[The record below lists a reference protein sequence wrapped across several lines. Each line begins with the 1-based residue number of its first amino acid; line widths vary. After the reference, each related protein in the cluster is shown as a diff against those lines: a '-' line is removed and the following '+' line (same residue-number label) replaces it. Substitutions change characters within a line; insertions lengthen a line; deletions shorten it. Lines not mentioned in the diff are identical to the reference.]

1 MMKDIQ
7 KFWQARNW
15 MKSNESFLTTWHAH
29 VGYKLDLFD
38 SFAEGE
44 KVEEVAAREELN
56 GQLLLRWVEVGL
68 EVGHLKKTI
77 TGKIKPKKKML
88 KYVSAKSKDSVG
100 ILLREMMELHIPTL
114 MQYPDLMQNNEQ
126 ISYLEDKFANVVAE
140 TSALLEKASV
150 PPMMKW
156 VGKYK
161 PGHIVDLGCGYG
173 GYLKKIRE
181 TDEKVSLTGVE
192 ISSEVAEEAEENLRN
207 DNITILNED
216 LEDYI
221 NKGEKV
227 DMVMIHNLLYYYEPK
242 EREELFKKVSS
253 LLNKGGTV
261 TVISPLTDA
270 KHGQTFAAA
279 FNTFMSAHE
288 NLFPLPTEKEIESHG
303 KAAGLKVK
311 MSKPIIKE
319 GGWYLLGLQK
329 K

>member
-1 MMKDIQ
+1 MKEIQ

-38 SFAEGE
+38 SFAGGE
-44 KVEEVAAREELN
+44 KVQEVAEKEELN

-68 EVGHLKKTI
+68 EVGHLKKTL
-77 TGKIKPKKKML
+77 TGKIKPKQKML

-114 MQYPDLMQNNEQ
+114 MQYPDLMQKNEQ

-161 PGHIVDLGCGYG
+161 PNHIVDLGCGYG

-181 TDEKVSLTGVE
+181 TNDSVTLTGVE
-192 ISSEVAEEAEENLRN
+192 ISEEVAKEAQEKVKDDGITIVHDDLRN
-207 DNITILNED
+207 
-216 LEDYI
+216 YI
-221 NKGEKV
+221 DKGEKV
-227 DMVMIHNLLYYYEPK
+227 DMVMLHNLLYYYHPD
-242 EREELFKKVSS
+242 ERETLFLDVAN
-253 LLNKGGTV
+253 LLNEKGTI
-261 TVISPLTDA
+261 TVISPLTEA

-288 NLFPLPTEKEIESHG
+288 NLYPLPSEKEIEEYA
-303 KAAGLKVK
+303 KKAGLKVK

-319 GGWYLLGLQK
+319 GGWYLIGLEK